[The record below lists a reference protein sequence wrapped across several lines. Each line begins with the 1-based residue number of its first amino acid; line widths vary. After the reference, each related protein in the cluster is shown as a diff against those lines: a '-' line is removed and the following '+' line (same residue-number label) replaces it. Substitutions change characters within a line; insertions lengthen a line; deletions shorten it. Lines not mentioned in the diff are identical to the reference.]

1 MGCADSKQEI
11 HNQEDNNQES
21 NIPKAAYNQSLYLNL
36 NYPNKNDNIKSK
48 NNKITK
54 TLKSGTNSDK
64 NIEIFLGINIGS
76 YKTVYSI
83 LQEENDNYVYKVILM
98 NGNSRI
104 IPSKICYSNHRLFG
118 DNAKNF
124 IKLNLNTS
132 YNNLSRII
140 GFENTEEYKEE
151 LKYMY
156 NSKENIENINKN
168 GSECIIADFIYLINE
183 YYFNKLKINYDSC
196 CLSVPD
202 FYTPLQ
208 RQKLK
213 LICETIGMKN
223 VKIYD
228 ESLAITMYYGYS
240 KYKEIFIGNNK
251 EKIEKKV
258 LFIDIGHS
266 KTSFILSIFKYNEF
280 IVEDV
285 LSNPNLG
292 GRNIELLLYEYC
304 IKEFG
309 IDESNVTNKM
319 RFRLIEEINKKIKHF
334 SISDEIEIKV
344 DSFYEDDDLEL
355 IIKEDTFIKIIN
367 DKIIKV
373 IEELCDEIKSYMEIN
388 KIEIDSVECSG
399 ELIRI
404 KKLQEL
410 FVKKGFVIPDD
421 INETGVSRTLLIDEC
436 ASVGAALLD
445 NFICGKCPYKKTLK
459 KIIYKENIENNKD
472 YSNNDLKKK
481 IKAFIKEQDEKEKL
495 YDNFTEMKNE
505 YKKYIYNLQKI
516 DSVDDNIK
524 EKLENLQNTL
534 QNFEFKTQKDVNDMK
549 MIYDDEIFV
558 IAKNIIDS
566 LLEKSTNESNDC
578 NVLKVDLLKIK
589 EELSNK
595 SEFNKDKEK
604 IYKRLED
611 IYLNNWQK

>member
-1 MGCADSKQEI
+1 
-11 HNQEDNNQES
+11 
-21 NIPKAAYNQSLYLNL
+21 
-36 NYPNKNDNIKSK
+36 
-48 NNKITK
+48 
-54 TLKSGTNSDK
+54 
-64 NIEIFLGINIGS
+64 
-76 YKTVYSI
+76 
-83 LQEENDNYVYKVILM
+83 
-98 NGNSRI
+98 
-104 IPSKICYSNHRLFG
+104 
-118 DNAKNF
+118 
-124 IKLNLNTS
+124 
-132 YNNLSRII
+132 
-140 GFENTEEYKEE
+140 
-151 LKYMY
+151 MY
-156 NSKENIENINKN
+156 NSNVNIKNIIQI
-168 GSECIIADFIYLINE
+168 GSECIIADFIHLINE
-183 YYFNKLKINYDSC
+183 YYFDKLKINYDSC

-213 LICETIGMKN
+213 LICETIGMNN

-240 KYKEIFIGNNK
+240 KYKEIFVGNEK
-251 EKIEKKV
+251 DKIEKKV

-280 IVEDV
+280 IVENV

-309 IDESNVTNKM
+309 IEESNVTNKM
-319 RFRLIEEINKKIKHF
+319 RFRLIEEINKKVKHF

-404 KKLQEL
+404 KKLQEIFL
-410 FVKKGFVIPDD
+410 KKGFVIPDD

-445 NFICGKCPYKKTLK
+445 NFICGKCPYKDTLK
-459 KIIYKENIENNKD
+459 KIIYEENKENNKD
-472 YSNNDLKKK
+472 YSNNDLKK
-481 IKAFIKEQDEKEKL
+481 IILFINEQDEKEKL

-516 DSVDDNIK
+516 DSVDDNIE
-524 EKLENLQNTL
+524 EKLENLQSTL
-534 QNFEFKTQKDVNDMK
+534 QNFEFKTQKDINDMK
-549 MIYDDEIFV
+549 MIYDEIVF

-566 LLEKSTNESNDC
+566 LIKKSTNDSNDC
-578 NVLKVDLLKIK
+578 NVLIVDLLKIK
-589 EELSNK
+589 EDLSHK
-595 SEFNKDKEK
+595 SEFNNDKET

>member
-1 MGCADSKQEI
+1 MGCGSQKAIEVSEEEKNVNRQSNEY
-11 HNQEDNNQES
+11 NKES
-21 NIPKAAYNQSLYLNL
+21 
-36 NYPNKNDNIKSK
+36 KSK
-48 NNKITK
+48 NNKIK
-54 TLKSGTNSDK
+54 IILKSGTNSDK

-83 LQEENDNYVYKVILM
+83 LQEENNNYVYKVILM

-140 GFENTEEYKEE
+140 GYERSDFYKEE
-151 LKYMY
+151 FKYMY
-156 NSKENIENINKN
+156 NSKVNIKNIIQI
-168 GSECIIADFIYLINE
+168 GSECIIADFIHLINE
-183 YYFNKLKINYDSC
+183 YYFDKLKIKYDSC

-213 LICETIGMKN
+213 LICETIGMNN
-223 VKIYD
+223 VTIYD

-240 KYKEIFIGNNK
+240 KYKEIFIGNK
-251 EKIEKKV
+251 KDKIEKKV

-280 IVEDV
+280 KVEDV

-292 GRNIELLLYEYC
+292 GRNIELLIYDYC
-304 IKEFG
+304 INKFG
-309 IDESNVTNKM
+309 INKSNISDKM
-319 RFRLIEEINKKIKHF
+319 KFRLIEEINKKIRNF

-344 DSFYEDDDLEL
+344 QSFYEDDDLEL

-388 KIEIDSVECSG
+388 KNKIDSVECSG

-459 KIIYKENIENNKD
+459 KIIYKENIENNNY
-472 YSNNDLKKK
+472 YSNDELKEK
-481 IKAFIKEQDEKEKL
+481 IKLFIKEQDEKEKL

-524 EKLENLQNTL
+524 EKLENLQSTL
-534 QNFEFKTQKDVNDMK
+534 QNFEFKTQKDINDMK
-549 MIYDDEIFV
+549 MIYDEIVV
-558 IAKNIIDS
+558 IAK
-566 LLEKSTNESNDC
+566 K
-578 NVLKVDLLKIK
+578 
-589 EELSNK
+589 
-595 SEFNKDKEK
+595 
-604 IYKRLED
+604 Y
-611 IYLNNWQK
+611 Y